1 MNKESFFI
9 SLFNSKHIGD
19 DAATI
24 GKRLYSH
31 DIFCEGI
38 HFQRAWMS
46 LEAIA
51 RKAMLV
57 NISDAVAMNAKP
69 RYALVGIEIPKH
81 FGPEQL
87 RAIAKGLQEACN
99 AFGCEIVGGDTV
111 AGERLCFSITIVSS
125 SPRPIGRGPIKE
137 GMLLAY
143 TGRLGGSKKELTRAL
158 RYGTVGKKSR
168 FAEPVL
174 RQAFMQRAARHITAA
189 MDISDGL
196 FDDLAKLSRLNSI
209 GFRFL
214 KPIKKEIG
222 CSGEEY
228 ELLIAFWPSER
239 EALMRIAQA
248 TRTPLTIFARAT
260 RGRFRNICHAHHF

>member
-1 MNKESFFI
+1 MNKESYFI

-38 HFQRAWMS
+38 HFKREWMS

-57 NISDAVAMNAKP
+57 NISDAVAMNAQP
-69 RYALVGIEIPKH
+69 LYALVGIEIPKQ
-81 FGPEQL
+81 FGVRQL
-87 RAIAKGLQEACN
+87 EAIARGLQEAC
-99 AFGCEIVGGDTV
+99 ASFGCEIVGGDTV
-111 AGERLCFSITIVSS
+111 AGERLCFSITIVSAS
-125 SPRPIGRGPIKE
+125 AHPVMRGPIKE

-143 TGRLGGSKKELTRAL
+143 TGRLGESKKELARAL
-158 RYGTVGKKSR
+158 RYGKVGKKSR
-168 FAEPVL
+168 FAKPVL
-174 RQAFMQRAARHITAA
+174 RQAFMQRAARHMAAA

-196 FDDLAKLSRLNSI
+196 FDDLAKLSRINRV
-209 GFRFL
+209 GFRFFA
-214 KPIKKEIG
+214 PISKNIG

-228 ELLIAFWPSER
+228 ELLIAFWPKER
-239 EALMRIAQA
+239 EALLRIAEA
-248 TRTPLTIFARAT
+248 TRTPLTVFAQT
-260 RGRFRNICHAHHF
+260 VRGRFWNVCHAHHF

>member
-1 MNKESFFI
+1 VNKESFFI

-38 HFQRAWMS
+38 HFKREWMS

-57 NISDAVAMNAKP
+57 NISDAVAMNAQP
-69 RYALVGIEIPKH
+69 LYALVGIEIPKQ
-81 FGPEQL
+81 FGVRQL
-87 RAIAKGLQEACN
+87 EAIAKGLQEAC
-99 AFGCEIVGGDTV
+99 ASFGCEIVGGDTV
-111 AGERLCFSITIVSS
+111 AGERLCFGITIVSAS
-125 SPRPIGRGPIKE
+125 AHPVMRGPIKE

-143 TGRLGGSKKELTRAL
+143 TGRLGESKKELARAL
-158 RYGTVGKKSR
+158 RYGKVGKKSR
-168 FAEPVL
+168 FAKPVL
-174 RQAFMQRAARHITAA
+174 RQAFMQRAARHIAAA

-196 FDDLAKLSRLNSI
+196 FDDLAKLSRMNRV
-209 GFRFL
+209 GFRFFA
-214 KPIKKEIG
+214 PIPKKIG

-228 ELLIAFWPSER
+228 ELLIAFWPKEFA
-239 EALMRIAQA
+239 ALMRTAEA
-248 TRTPLTIFARAT
+248 TRTPLRIFAKVT
-260 RGRFRNICHAHHF
+260 RGKFRNICGSHHF